1 VGPTRR
7 PELRPRGAGRRQS
20 RAVPGRGFH
29 SSTSQL
35 NLSRLCPPKPRDVS
49 HRKCS
54 RHAESGGVSRPWF
67 PAAAV
72 VYPVVGRCRLN
83 L

>member
-7 PELRPRGAGRRQS
+7 PELRPRGTGRRQS

-35 NLSRLCPPKPRDVS
+35 NLSRFCHQNHATYPTESAHVKPKVEECPAP
-49 HRKCS
+49 
-54 RHAESGGVSRPWF
+54 GSRPPPWCT
-67 PAAAV
+67 PW
-72 VYPVVGRCRLN
+72 
-83 L
+83 